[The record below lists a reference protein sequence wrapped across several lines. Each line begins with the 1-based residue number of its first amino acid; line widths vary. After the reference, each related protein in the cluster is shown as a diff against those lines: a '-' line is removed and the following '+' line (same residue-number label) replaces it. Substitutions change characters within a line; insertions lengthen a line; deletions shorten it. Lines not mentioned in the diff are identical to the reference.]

1 MLRTTERLQEKP
13 AMMTIR
19 SLTLPLFALVAV
31 LAGCSAE
38 AGTSAGPET
47 ASSTESTLVADQGA
61 APSAMKP
68 NFRGHRG
75 HFGPERPDFLV
86 HAALRAPINLTAE
99 QRATIEGLVKKL
111 EAPKPEADGAGPA
124 KLAAAIRSNSFD
136 SLPRPT
142 FDKAKFEAHAAESAK
157 ALTTLHDTL
166 TAEQRTALVDSLA
179 QHGEHG
185 PRGDFQ
191 GKTASTGE
199 GREGRQH
206 GPRGEGMVGHFE
218 GGPMMHMLG
227 DLNLTQEQKDAIEA
241 KFEAEHPAKPSDA
254 DREQMKAR
262 FEAIRTEM
270 KAKLETFKS
279 DKFDATAFVTPNA
292 KFAPPSADKAP
303 HTNPMAIISS
313 VLTAEQREQLA
324 TKIEQG
330 PKFRA
335 NADVKVQAKE
345 VK

>member
-1 MLRTTERLQEKP
+1 
-13 AMMTIR
+13 MMTIR
-19 SLTLPLFALVAV
+19 SLTLPLFALVAA

-38 AGTSAGPET
+38 AGTSAGPES
-47 ASSTESTLVADQGA
+47 ASSTESAVVADQAA
-61 APSAMKP
+61 APRGMKP
-68 NFRGHRG
+68 NFPGHHG
-75 HFGPERPDFLV
+75 HFGPGGGPDFLV

-99 QRATIEGLVKKL
+99 QRTTIEGLVKKP

-136 SLPRPT
+136 SLPHPT

-166 TAEQRTALVDSLA
+166 TAEQRTALVDSLEK
-179 QHGEHG
+179 HGERAS
-185 PRGDFQ
+185 RGDF
-191 GKTASTGE
+191 KMARNGE
-199 GREGRQH
+199 GHEGPQH
-206 GPRGEGMVGHFE
+206 GPRGEGHEGMKGGEPFE
-218 GGPMMHMLG
+218 GGPMMHMLA
-227 DLNLTQEQKDAIEA
+227 DLNLTQEQKDAIKA
-241 KFEAEHPAKPSDA
+241 KFEAERPAKPSDA

-262 FEAIRTEM
+262 FEAMHTEM

-279 DKFDATAFVTPNA
+279 DKFDATAFVTPSA
-292 KFAPPSADKAP
+292 KFAPPAADKAP

-313 VLTAEQREQLA
+313 VLTAEQRERLA

-330 PKFRA
+330 PARNFDRKI
-335 NADVKVQAKE
+335 DAKE

>member
-1 MLRTTERLQEKP
+1 
-13 AMMTIR
+13 MMTIR

-38 AGTSAGPET
+38 AGTSAGPESVGT
-47 ASSTESTLVADQGA
+47 TESTIVADQAA

-75 HFGPERPDFLV
+75 HFGPGGGPDFLV

-99 QRATIEGLVKKL
+99 QRTTIEGLVKKH
-111 EAPKPEADGAGPA
+111 EAPKPDADGAGPA

-136 SLPRPT
+136 SLPHPT
-142 FDKAKFEAHAAESAK
+142 FDKTKFEAHTAESAK
-157 ALTTLHDTL
+157 ALATLHDTL
-166 TAEQRTALVDSLA
+166 TAEQRTALVDGLEK
-179 QHGEHG
+179 HGEHG
-185 PRGDFQ
+185 GRDRN
-191 GKTASTGE
+191 GE

-206 GPRGEGMVGHFE
+206 GPRGEGHEGMKGGEHFE

-227 DLNLTQEQKDAIEA
+227 DLNLTQEQKDAIKA
-241 KFEAEHPAKPSDA
+241 KFEAERPAKPSDA
-254 DREQMKAR
+254 DHEQMKAR
-262 FEAIRTEM
+262 FEAMRTEM
-270 KAKLETFKS
+270 KVKLETFKG
-279 DKFDATAFVTPNA
+279 DKFDATAFVTPSA
-292 KFAPPSADKAP
+292 KFAPPAADKAP

-330 PKFRA
+330 PARKFDRKIDA
-335 NADVKVQAKE
+335 KVQAKE